1 MGENKRKK
9 PGEGGRE
16 ELGKKKENEKRRK
29 YIYVHTHTMPNDFKY
44 LKLFP
49 SKVHMH

>member
-16 ELGKKKENEKRRK
+16 ELGKKENEKRRK
-29 YIYVHTHTMPNDFKY
+29 YIYVHTHTHYAK
-44 LKLFP
+44 
-49 SKVHMH
+49 